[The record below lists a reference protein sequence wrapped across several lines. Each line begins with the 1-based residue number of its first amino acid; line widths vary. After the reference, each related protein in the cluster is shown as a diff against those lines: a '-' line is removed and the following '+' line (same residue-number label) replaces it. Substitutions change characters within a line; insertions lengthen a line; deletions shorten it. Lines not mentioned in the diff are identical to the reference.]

1 MYEFFT
7 DEKIDKKYPILK
19 TNEQAIAIFVSTDA
33 VWGYGVPA
41 LIRIKY
47 PKVYQTY
54 KHYALDNKDNKIQK
68 GMILSL
74 KVKEYNKY
82 ILCCSVKEDFL
93 EKVDFDSLKE
103 CITKIKTKAEELN
116 IKTIAIQKC
125 FNINQQIIERAIEE
139 LNIEEFPEIIYYD
152 EPEDITF
159 SKKKL
164 TENKDE
170 ITE

>member
-7 DEKIDKKYPILK
+7 EEKINKKYPILK
-19 TNEQAIAIFVSTDA
+19 NHEQAIAIFVSTDA

-47 PKVYQTY
+47 PKIYQTY

-74 KVKEYNKY
+74 KVKDYNKY

-93 EKVDFDSLKE
+93 ESVDFESLKE
-103 CITKIKTKAEELN
+103 CIKKIQSKSEELS

-125 FNINQQIIERAIEE
+125 FNINQPLIDRAIEE
-139 LNIEEFPEIIYYD
+139 LNLEYFPEIIYYD
-152 EPEDITF
+152 EPEDITY
-159 SKKKL
+159 SKKKTIEDNEEK
-164 TENKDE
+164 TE
-170 ITE
+170 